1 MILLAG
7 DMESLCLLA
16 PFCIYRNRN
25 LLLLSPTATPGRLLG
40 YYSRL
45 PVLSCPVLSC
55 PVLSC

>member
-1 MILLAG
+1 MNLLAEE
-7 DMESLCLLA
+7 MESLCLLA

-45 PVLSCPVLSC
+45 LVLSCPVLSC
-55 PVLSC
+55 